1 MKVLGFGALE
11 GIIVFIFAIGFI
23 ISWVFAM
30 SIATEIAKGKGH
42 KNLNGAFWFMG
53 FFSGGILPCI
63 LAAALPDKK
72 ENGSKANKQSSTG
85 DLPSI

>member
-1 MKVLGFGALE
+1 ME
-11 GIIVFIFAIGFI
+11 
-23 ISWVFAM
+23 
-30 SIATEIAKGKGH
+30 IATEIAKGKGH
-42 KNLNGAFWFMG
+42 KNLNGIFWFMG

-72 ENGSKANKQSSTG
+72 ENGSKANKQPSSD